1 MCAGRHIAEPINPYS
16 QLPGAFLTSR
26 KWVVNI
32 MAAACFMFEKYKNK
46 YELTAH
52 MMKVVIYTQHWTS
65 ISLFISNTASFELVA
80 GCAQR

>member
-26 KWVVNI
+26 KCVVNI
-32 MAAACFMFEKYKNK
+32 IAAACFMFEKYKNK

-52 MMKVVIYTQHWTS
+52 IM
-65 ISLFISNTASFELVA
+65 
-80 GCAQR
+80 